1 LFKFSKLVNP
11 WMSQLMFFKLAP
23 SGGLEKFESINMLL
37 LKLGKNTYPKLTT
50 KKAIFQKRA

>member
-1 LFKFSKLVNP
+1 
-11 WMSQLMFFKLAP
+11 MFFKLAP

-50 KKAIFQKRA
+50 KKSNFSKKSIEPQLFKK